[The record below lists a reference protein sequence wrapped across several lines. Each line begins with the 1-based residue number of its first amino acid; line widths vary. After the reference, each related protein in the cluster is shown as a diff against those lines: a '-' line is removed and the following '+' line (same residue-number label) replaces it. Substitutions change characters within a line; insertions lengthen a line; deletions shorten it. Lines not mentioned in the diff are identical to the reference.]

1 MIERFGE
8 LRVPRGI
15 LCGDAGDFGGSFSVI
30 VIKEKRIAF
39 ERGGEDAGIGAKNLT
54 IEFVELEVAGDVGAK
69 RADRVR
75 KRGRVE
81 TGMKFFGDGAA
92 ADHFAAL
99 QNDRLKAALGQIK
112 RGDESVV
119 AAADE
124 SYALS
129 DGHD

>member
-1 MIERFGE
+1 
-8 LRVPRGI
+8 
-15 LCGDAGDFGGSFSVI
+15 VI
-30 VIKEKRIAF
+30 VIEEKRIAIG
-39 ERGGEDAGIGAKNLT
+39 RGSKDARIGAKNLA
-54 IEFVELEVAGDVGAK
+54 IEFVELEVAGDLGAK

-92 ADHFAAL
+92 ANHFAAL
-99 QNDRLKAALGQIK
+99 QNQRLKAALREVK